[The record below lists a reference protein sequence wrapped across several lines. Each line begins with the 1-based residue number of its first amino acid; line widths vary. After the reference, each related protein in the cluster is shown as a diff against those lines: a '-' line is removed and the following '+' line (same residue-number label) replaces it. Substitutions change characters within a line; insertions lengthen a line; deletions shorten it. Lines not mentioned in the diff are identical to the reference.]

1 MSVLAEYLADVAH
14 IKGGQNIVADG
25 VSRPALA
32 AQIEAC
38 DFTEIVQ
45 AETTELK
52 KISRI
57 EWKWLCPT

>member
-14 IKGGQNIVADG
+14 IKGEQNIVANG
-25 VSRPALA
+25 VFRPALA

-38 DFTEIVQ
+38 DFPEIVQ

-52 KISRI
+52 IISCV
-57 EWKWLCPT
+57 EWK